1 MQVDRRS
8 PRPQTP
14 RGNDLRD
21 SGPIASRLRYLP
33 RPNSAKVAEKIS
45 ARRNLLNGKFRSNS
59 ARAKPEE
66 PPEPPLDVS
75 DQETPAMHKLGCPW
89 LKARSRSKYAV
100 GVSESSS
107 GIMHP
112 KPWGARNPTDIP
124 CFCNLTHNRNS
135 KENQQI
141 HRPKVEIPLP
151 NKNCKAKIAE
161 IVDNFGI
168 FLERRKI
175 RISENEVAFLMK
187 KIEEKLQKFV
197 DKSKKEQKDH
207 NKNNKIV
214 RNQSPIQRPHPP
226 PGAQNAMSRDQLLE
240 LQKAKMA
247 GQGQANIL
255 GKMETKK
262 YLLELTAEEPCPPNF
277 RNILGMNPTIIH
289 PHPDKMLIAMDD
301 KQPYLAI
308 PEDYRHYS
316 MKTIDM
322 DNYTGVV
329 HHQAENTTLL
339 LASNPALARR
349 PMHTPPQNLIQK
361 PHHIGYKQVRRQ

>member
-1 MQVDRRS
+1 MQVERRN

-14 RGNDLRD
+14 RSDLRD
-21 SGPIASRLRYLP
+21 SGSISTRRYLA

-45 ARRNLLNGKFRSNS
+45 ARRNLLGGKIRSNS
-59 ARAKPEE
+59 ARTKTEE
-66 PPEPPLDVS
+66 IAEPLLEVPD
-75 DQETPAMHKLGCPW
+75 DEAQTAHKVGCPW
-89 LKARSRSKYAV
+89 LKARSRSRYTV
-100 GVSESSS
+100 GVTESSS

-124 CFCNLTHNRNS
+124 CFCHIPHRSS
-135 KENQQI
+135 KENTQI
-141 HRPKVEIPLP
+141 QRPPKSDISPP
-151 NKNCKAKIAE
+151 SKNCKAKIAD

-197 DKSKKEQKDH
+197 DKSKEQKDH
-207 NKNNKIV
+207 HSKKNKNV
-214 RNQSPIQRPHPP
+214 RNHSPIRSHTSVPQK
-226 PGAQNAMSRDQLLE
+226 AMSRDQLAD
-240 LQKAKMA
+240 LQKAKMS
-247 GQGQANIL
+247 GQGQSNIL
-255 GKMETKK
+255 GKLETKK
-262 YLLELTAEEPCPPNF
+262 YLLELTADEQVPPNF

-289 PHPDKMLIAMDD
+289 QHPDKMLIAMDE
-301 KQPYLAI
+301 KQQPYLAI
-308 PEDYRHYS
+308 PEDYRHYT

-339 LASNPALARR
+339 LATNPSVARR
-349 PMHTPPQNLIQK
+349 AMHTPPPTMMQK
-361 PHHIGYKQVRRQ
+361 PHHMAFKQIRRS